1 MPGRLTIAFILIF
14 FVGMLGWQ
22 WLRNHGTAYG
32 DGPQLKPSL
41 ELAAEDGTTKWKML
55 LNQKRLGDA
64 QTTVTKSSTGVF
76 ILKQVVIL
84 DGDLESFM
92 GPLGLVART
101 FSLKLNDYRAFINTE
116 MELSY
121 LGTMQKLNLSFTIN
135 PRPVLT
141 REDVEKERAQAVQT
155 TRKGEK
161 EDSPSLMKLIIT
173 ADTKQI
179 DTLTFRG
186 NFILADIR
194 FPIEDV
200 KVRYRNKDTLL
211 SNIAPNDCMAGIRL
225 GQRWQTPIVDPTQ
238 LMMGAFAN
246 SKAKELTNGSFNA
259 EDVLKTKISEVR
271 VLDELRE
278 LDWNGQRVPCYVA
291 QSNEKGSKMQIWVN
305 AANYRVLKQSY
316 ESDRHQLELLREPK
330 KEE

>member
-1 MPGRLTIAFILIF
+1 MPGRLTIVFILTF

-22 WLRNHGTAYG
+22 WLRNYGTSYG

-41 ELAAEDGTTKWKML
+41 ELAAEDGTTKWKMS

-64 QTTVTKSSTGVF
+64 QTIVTKSSTGVYV
-76 ILKQVVIL
+76 LKQFVIL
-84 DGDLESFM
+84 DGDLEAFM
-92 GPLGLVART
+92 GPMGLVAKT
-101 FSLKLNDYRAFINTE
+101 FGLKLNDYRAFINTE

-121 LGTMQKLNLSFTIN
+121 LGTMQKLNMSFSIKT
-135 PRPVLT
+135 RPVLT
-141 REDVEKERAQAVQT
+141 REDIEREKVQAEQSV
-155 TRKGEK
+155 RKGEK
-161 EDSPSLMKLIIT
+161 EDTPSLMRLIIG

-186 NFILADIR
+186 NFMLADLR
-194 FPIEDV
+194 FPIDDV
-200 KVRYRNKDTLL
+200 KVKYRNKDTFL

-238 LMMGAFAN
+238 LMMGAFAT
-246 SKAKELTNGSFNA
+246 SKAKELTNGTFNA
-259 EDVLKTKISEVR
+259 DDVLKTKIIEVR
-271 VLDELRE
+271 VLDELHE
-278 LDWNGQRVPCYVA
+278 LEWNGRRIPCYVA

-305 AANYRVLKQSY
+305 ATNHRVLKQSY
-316 ESDRHQLELLREPK
+316 ESDRHQLELIREPK

>member
-1 MPGRLTIAFILIF
+1 
-14 FVGMLGWQ
+14 
-22 WLRNHGTAYG
+22 
-32 DGPQLKPSL
+32 
-41 ELAAEDGTTKWKML
+41 
-55 LNQKRLGDA
+55 
-64 QTTVTKSSTGVF
+64 
-76 ILKQVVIL
+76 
-84 DGDLESFM
+84 M